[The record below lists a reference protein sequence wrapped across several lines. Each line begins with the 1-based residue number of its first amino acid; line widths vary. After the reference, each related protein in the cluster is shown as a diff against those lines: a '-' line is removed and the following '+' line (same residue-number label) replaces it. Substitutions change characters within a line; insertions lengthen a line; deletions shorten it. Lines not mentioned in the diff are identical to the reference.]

1 MNEYHEKPG
10 LHVVTLYAQVHK
22 LEEIEELVTK
32 HEIKYPIAMDSFW
45 DAGYEAPGLP
55 KMWIIGAD
63 GKVKFAGMSGYSK
76 VLEEELAKVK
86 YPGLGRDKVHS
97 ALEPAAKLFGEGKFK
112 QAYDAAEKI
121 YDGTDDSAA
130 EDDADY
136 IMKRVD
142 EKLRALKMRA
152 ETLEAERN
160 YAPALACWEALL
172 AFKGLDDAEEA
183 PERLKKLKDSKD
195 VAKEITARR
204 ALLAEM
210 LLLDLEY
217 AKIDASDEAQ
227 LKKFRE
233 SCLAAYKKF
242 VEADANKGT
251 AAADRANELIGVFKE
266 LLGIKE

>member
-10 LHVVTLYAQVHK
+10 LHIVTLYAQVHK

-32 HEIKYPIAMDSFW
+32 HEIKYPIALDSFW
-45 DAGYEAPGLP
+45 EAGYEAPGLP

-63 GKVKFAGMSGYSK
+63 GKVKFAGMAGYSK

-86 YPGLGRDKVHS
+86 YPGLGKDKVHS
-97 ALEPAAKLFGEGKFK
+97 TLEPAAKLFSEGKYK
-112 QAYDAAEKI
+112 QAHEAAEKVF
-121 YDGTDDSAA
+121 DDTDDSAA

-136 IMKRVD
+136 IMKRVE
-142 EKLRALKMRA
+142 EKLRNLKMHA
-152 ETLEAERN
+152 ETFEAERR
-160 YAPALACWEALL
+160 YDRAIKCWEALL
-172 AFKGLDDAEEA
+172 TFKGLDDAEEA

-217 AKIDASDEAQ
+217 AKIDAGDEAQ

-233 SCLAAYKKF
+233 TCLAAYKKF
-242 VEADANKGT
+242 ADANKGT
-251 AAADRANELIGVFKE
+251 AAADRAIELIAIFKE
-266 LLGIKE
+266 LLDIKD